1 MAATA
6 AVMIVGRGH
15 IIASKNAFVSALV
28 PQVRRLPF
36 RSVATPS
43 SSTYSTARCA
53 RKGPSLVMWGEGP
66 DPSPSRRSRNIGG
79 LGGGDRSVSTS
90 SPAPGPSG
98 GWDDFQPGETASPNQ
113 RRTGRVVPSR
123 SRSPPAQ
130 RRQRR
135 QQWDDSGEYNDDGW
149 ESNNFDDDGFDD
161 RRRMS
166 RGAGRGR
173 GSRGGRGGGGR
184 GGRGGRGRGA
194 GGRSGR
200 GQDSSVE
207 SVNKINLKALDR
219 AGYVHLFGLAPVLN
233 ALAANKRD
241 MEEPTLSGFSVG
253 DEEDSGGEEA
263 VDGKDE
269 FKPEAQGKP
278 WLFVQEEI
286 QGRSSRSQ
294 TKAQAAKEIEEL
306 ASARG
311 VPIACV
317 DKGVLNVLSGNRPH
331 QGYVLRCGR
340 LDFESISVL
349 PHPGED
355 DSAPSVWLALDE
367 VADPQNLGSLLR
379 SAHFLGGGGAK
390 VGILVC
396 SKNSAPPSPV
406 VSAASAGALELCE
419 VYETSN
425 LPRILKRAAEDG
437 FRILGA
443 AAEAPAGLTDADG
456 NAITCT
462 DLSSCVTKSDA
473 PLVLVLGSEGHGLR
487 NLVARACTGFVRI
500 PGAAVPSAIDNDDAD
515 GLAPSA
521 GVDSLN
527 VGVTGAILLWHFLN

>member
-1 MAATA
+1 M
-6 AVMIVGRGH
+6 
-15 IIASKNAFVSALV
+15 
-28 PQVRRLPF
+28 
-36 RSVATPS
+36 
-43 SSTYSTARCA
+43 
-53 RKGPSLVMWGEGP
+53 
-66 DPSPSRRSRNIGG
+66 
-79 LGGGDRSVSTS
+79 
-90 SPAPGPSG
+90 
-98 GWDDFQPGETASPNQ
+98 
-113 RRTGRVVPSR
+113 
-123 SRSPPAQ
+123 
-130 RRQRR
+130 
-135 QQWDDSGEYNDDGW
+135 
-149 ESNNFDDDGFDD
+149 
-161 RRRMS
+161 
-166 RGAGRGR
+166 
-173 GSRGGRGGGGR
+173 
-184 GGRGGRGRGA
+184 
-194 GGRSGR
+194 
-200 GQDSSVE
+200 
-207 SVNKINLKALDR
+207 NKINLKALDR

-241 MEEPTLSGFSVG
+241 MEEPTLSGLSIG
-253 DEEDSGGEEA
+253 DEEDSGEGGI
-263 VDGKDE
+263 DNKDA

-278 WLFVQEEI
+278 WLFVQEEA

-294 TKAQAAKEIEEL
+294 TKAQAASEIEEL
-306 ASARG
+306 ANARG
-311 VPIACV
+311 VPIAHV

-340 LDFESISVL
+340 LDFEPIAVL

-355 DSAPSVWLALDE
+355 NSAPSVWLALDE

-406 VSAASAGALELCE
+406 VSAASAGALELCQI
-419 VYETSN
+419 YETSN

-443 AAEAPAGLTDADG
+443 AAESPAGLTDADG

-462 DLSSCVTKSDA
+462 DLSSCAAKSDA

-500 PGAAVPSAIDNDDAD
+500 PGATVPGSAVDDTD

-527 VGVTGAILLWHFLN
+527 VGVTGAILLWHFLK

>member
-1 MAATA
+1 M
-6 AVMIVGRGH
+6 
-15 IIASKNAFVSALV
+15 
-28 PQVRRLPF
+28 
-36 RSVATPS
+36 
-43 SSTYSTARCA
+43 
-53 RKGPSLVMWGEGP
+53 
-66 DPSPSRRSRNIGG
+66 
-79 LGGGDRSVSTS
+79 
-90 SPAPGPSG
+90 
-98 GWDDFQPGETASPNQ
+98 
-113 RRTGRVVPSR
+113 
-123 SRSPPAQ
+123 
-130 RRQRR
+130 
-135 QQWDDSGEYNDDGW
+135 
-149 ESNNFDDDGFDD
+149 
-161 RRRMS
+161 
-166 RGAGRGR
+166 
-173 GSRGGRGGGGR
+173 
-184 GGRGGRGRGA
+184 
-194 GGRSGR
+194 
-200 GQDSSVE
+200 
-207 SVNKINLKALDR
+207 NKINLKALDR

-241 MEEPTLSGFSVG
+241 MEEPTLSGLSIG
-253 DEEDSGGEEA
+253 DEEDSGEGGI
-263 VDGKDE
+263 DSKDA

-278 WLFVQEEI
+278 WLFVQEEA

-294 TKAQAAKEIEEL
+294 TKAQAASEIEEL
-306 ASARG
+306 ANARG
-311 VPIACV
+311 VPIAHV

-340 LDFESISVL
+340 LDFEPISVL

-406 VSAASAGALELCE
+406 VSAASAGALELCQI
-419 VYETSN
+419 YETSN

-443 AAEAPAGLTDADG
+443 AAESPAGLTDADG

-462 DLSSCVTKSDA
+462 DLSSCVAKSDA

-500 PGAAVPSAIDNDDAD
+500 PGATVPGTAVDDAD

-527 VGVTGAILLWHFLN
+527 VGVTGAILLWHFLK

>member
-1 MAATA
+1 MVATTA
-6 AVMIVGRGH
+6 AAMLVGRGH
-15 IIASKNAFVSALV
+15 ASSFATAFV
-28 PQVRRLPF
+28 PQIRRLPLL
-36 RSVATPS
+36 RAASAPS
-43 SSTYSTARCA
+43 PTSRYAHNA
-53 RKGPSLVMWGEGP
+53 RKGQLVMWGEGP
-66 DPSPSRRSRNIGG
+66 DSSPPQQQRPSRSV
-79 LGGGDRSVSTS
+79 GGDRPISTT
-90 SPAPGPSG
+90 SPAPSG
-98 GWDDFQPGETASPNQ
+98 GWDDFLPGEGGSSSR
-113 RRTGRVVPSR
+113 RRTRETQSSR
-123 SRSPPAQ
+123 QRPPAQ

-135 QQWDDSGEYNDDGW
+135 QQWDTYDDGDNDEYGW
-149 ESNNFDDDGFDD
+149 ENNI
-161 RRRMS
+161 
-166 RGAGRGR
+166 GRG
-173 GSRGGRGGGGR
+173 GWGNRGGRGGGGR
-184 GGRGGRGRGA
+184 GGRGRGGRG
-194 GGRSGR
+194 GGRGGR
-200 GQDSSVE
+200 GQDANVE

-241 MEEPTLSGFSVG
+241 MEEPTLSGLSIG
-253 DEEDSGGEEA
+253 DEEDSGEGGI
-263 VDGKDE
+263 DNKDA

-278 WLFVQEEI
+278 WLFVQEEA

-294 TKAQAAKEIEEL
+294 TKAQAASEIEEL
-306 ASARG
+306 ANARG
-311 VPIACV
+311 VPIAHV

-340 LDFESISVL
+340 LDFEPIAVL

-355 DSAPSVWLALDE
+355 NSAPSVWLALDE

-406 VSAASAGALELCE
+406 VSAASAGALELCQI
-419 VYETSN
+419 YETSN

-443 AAEAPAGLTDADG
+443 AAESPAGLTDADG

-462 DLSSCVTKSDA
+462 DLSSCAAKSDA

-500 PGAAVPSAIDNDDAD
+500 PGATVPGSAVDDTD

-527 VGVTGAILLWHFLN
+527 VGVTGAILLWHFLK